1 MFNRRSRSD
10 MHESMLGIDRHPIM
24 AKTKQKTTKNKRNLC
39 YDQHLHMEY
48 IFLSGYY
55 IPEPVVPIMVSLIEG
70 CC

>member
-39 YDQHLHMEY
+39 YDQHLYMEY
-48 IFLSGYY
+48 IFLS
-55 IPEPVVPIMVSLIEG
+55 
-70 CC
+70 